1 MPLCSI
7 ASSFALA
14 SGRSPGH
21 AVVTHP
27 PPLLT
32 RSPRQQ
38 HGECGRI
45 HRGPRRGRYGDADG
59 PRVRRSQRRA
69 RARGPI
75 VPVRRHDLPRGGHL
89 LAPPR
94 SKFRACRRVADG
106 IPITL
111 VSDSLTEQ
119 DTGPWREQTTIV
131 RRSDA
136 HEAVAR
142 LREQDGDALIFG
154 SRTLWTDLLAHG
166 LVDELHL
173 MIGPKIV
180 AGDHHAFAGVPETE
194 LRLLDVRR
202 WDDSDN
208 VVLRDATAP
217 A

>member
-1 MPLCSI
+1 MSKIVVSSMVSVDGYTEGPGGDVMVMPMDL
-7 ASSFALA
+7 AFADHNA
-14 SGRSPGH
+14 
-21 AVVTHP
+21 
-27 PPLLT
+27 
-32 RSPRQQ
+32 
-38 HGECGRI
+38 E
-45 HRGPRRGRYGDADG
+45 
-59 PRVRRSQRRA
+59 RA
-69 RARGPI
+69 REARSFLFGATTYRGAVTYWPHQLE
-75 VPVRRHDLPRGGHL
+75 VPDMPESHYYIAQRY
-89 LAPPR
+89 
-94 SKFRACRRVADG
+94 ADG
-106 IPITL
+106 IPITV

-208 VVLRDATAP
+208 VVLRYGTAL